1 MYPLWVLEKKVLILL
16 SQIYPKLMI
25 MICIHDQIMMS
36 DSFSFPLS
44 KPVQRVLVEVIL
56 VGLWS
61 G

>member
-1 MYPLWVLEKKVLILL
+1 MYPLWVLVKKVSILL
-16 SQIYPKLMI
+16 SQTYPKLMV
-25 MICIHDQIMMS
+25 MILIHDQIKIS

-44 KPVQRVLVEVIL
+44 KPVQRVLVEVTL